1 MATWKISVRCNS
13 GALYVTSCVVYYDRG
28 GEGKKKC
35 PWVRFVER
43 HKKSRRALPAPDT
56 DSHVSLQISTSTE
69 IYLIQGT
76 NVLYGSSDT
85 GLLLSLSLS
94 GGDVALILVLEEF
107 FLRCNCLRPM
117 CFRKYTL
124 RNLFWSSHYFNSQFD
139 ESLISFPTEKL

>member
-13 GALYVTSCVVYYDRG
+13 GALYVKSCVVYYDRG

-69 IYLIQGT
+69 IYLTQGT
-76 NVLYGSSDT
+76 NVLCGSSDT
-85 GLLLSLSLS
+85 GLLLSLSLRWRCGAYTCTRRIFS
-94 GGDVALILVLEEF
+94 KMQLLEANVF
-107 FLRCNCLRPM
+107 
-117 CFRKYTL
+117 
-124 RNLFWSSHYFNSQFD
+124 
-139 ESLISFPTEKL
+139 